1 MKFFRWVGSLFV
13 PMFTHPPF
21 LTAVTW
27 VLHLLLVA
35 AAAVGLYF
43 VEEKYGYARNLGGPV
58 WFRPYWLSALF
69 LLGYGLLWQ
78 AWWVWRL
85 MGPESQASHF
95 PDLDDDWNTI
105 LDALDAAGV
114 GIGDTPVFLVL
125 GPVTGTEEE
134 WLLGMPGGVLV
145 DGGTKGGSAIRAFA
159 NKEMIAVTCPGVC
172 LLGAGIK
179 LDVEASAHAGD
190 VNSSVGADAL
200 AASIGIDGGASIG
213 MSTGGDLQSIQK
225 MIRKARDENR
235 TLSDAEKR
243 EIQRLSGSPVRGND
257 PAGAGKATL
266 VRDPAEIDR
275 RGRRLAHLCRL
286 IAASRWPLCP
296 VNGAVVAV
304 PVSRL
309 EREDVAQQIG
319 LNAGQDLKVAE
330 ETLKLKF
337 PAYALVTGLDTLPGA
352 TDFLTRFAA
361 DRKTQRLGK
370 GYPLTPD
377 LPAERVAESV
387 DAQMK
392 WVLNSLLPYWA
403 FRQFHVERAGEP
415 AEPATKANA
424 EIFRFLNAVR
434 DRAGAVGKFA
444 GRVAGGDATRFG
456 GCYLT
461 ARLQEFGNAPL
472 FVDEFFKKVTA
483 TQGAVA
489 WTPAAY
495 AEDSGY
501 RAGTRFGYLALIVLI
516 AGVSAL
522 AAYVVYDA
530 KKL

>member
-1 MKFFRWVGSLFV
+1 MKFFRWVGKLFV
-13 PMFTHPPF
+13 PMFSRPTF
-21 LTAVTW
+21 AATVVW
-27 VLHLLLVA
+27 VLHLLMVA

-43 VEEKYGYARNLGGPV
+43 VEKKYNLALNLRGPAD
-58 WFRPYWLSALF
+58 FKDYWLSALF

-85 MGPESQASHF
+85 MAPESQASHF
-95 PDLDDDWNTI
+95 PDLDDDWNRV
-105 LDALDAAGV
+105 LDALDGAGIGV
-114 GIGDTPVFLVL
+114 GDTPVFLVL
-125 GPVTGTEEE
+125 GPVTGVEEE
-134 WLLGMPGGVLV
+134 WLLALPGGVLV
-145 DGGTKGGSAIRAFA
+145 DGATPGGSAIRAFA

-179 LDVEASAHAGD
+179 LDVAASAHAGID
-190 VNSSVGADAL
+190 GSVAGDGL
-200 AASIGIDGGASIG
+200 AASIGVDGGASVG
-213 MSTGGDLQSIQK
+213 MSLGGDLQSIQK

-235 TLSDAEKR
+235 TLSDQEKR
-243 EIQRLSGSPVRGND
+243 EIQRLSGSPVRGNE
-257 PAGAGKATL
+257 PAGGGKATL

-275 RGRRLAHLCRL
+275 RARRLAHLCRL

-296 VNGAVVAV
+296 VNGAIVAM
-304 PVSRL
+304 PAGRL
-309 EREDVAQQIG
+309 DREDIAQQLG

-377 LPAERVAESV
+377 LPAVAVADSV
-387 DAQMK
+387 DANVK
-392 WVLNSLLPYWA
+392 WALNSLLPYWA

-415 AEPATKANA
+415 AAPATKANA

-444 GRVAGGDATRFG
+444 GRVAGGEAARFG

-461 ARLQEFGNAPL
+461 ARLPEFGNAPL

-489 WTPAAY
+489 WTDAAY
-495 AEDSGY
+495 AEDAGY
-501 RAGTRFGYLALIVLI
+501 RAATRFGYTMLIVLVV
-516 AGVSAL
+516 GVLAL
-522 AAYVVYDA
+522 AAYVIYDA
-530 KKL
+530 KQL